1 MQNQVSTF
9 KGIVLAGGSGSRL
22 YPVSKALNKHLLP
35 VYDKPMVFY
44 PLSILMLAG
53 INDIAIVTTPRD
65 KKAFIDLLGDG
76 SDYGIKLSFFVQ
88 KKPDGIS
95 QAFSICKDFIG
106 GAPVALILGDNI
118 FYSNGMKD
126 ILKRAIRNNTGATI
140 FCCRVAS
147 PSSYG
152 IVEIGDD
159 GRILSLEEKPAKP
172 KSSVAV
178 TGLYFYDNSVVE
190 KAQKISPSSRGE
202 LEITDINNLYL
213 EEGRLDARMLPRGVA
228 WLDAGTFK
236 SLNNASQFV
245 EILEVR
251 QGLKIACLE
260 EIAQLNGWLSNDE
273 LSKNVSNVGLSSYGQ
288 YLITLSNNNGLKTLI
303 KE

>member
-1 MQNQVSTF
+1 M
-9 KGIVLAGGSGSRL
+9 
-22 YPVSKALNKHLLP
+22 
-35 VYDKPMVFY
+35 
-44 PLSILMLAG
+44 
-53 INDIAIVTTPRD
+53 
-65 KKAFIDLLGDG
+65 
-76 SDYGIKLSFFVQ
+76 
-88 KKPDGIS
+88 
-95 QAFSICKDFIG
+95 
-106 GAPVALILGDNI
+106 
-118 FYSNGMKD
+118 
-126 ILKRAIRNNTGATI
+126 
-140 FCCRVAS
+140 
-147 PSSYG
+147 
-152 IVEIGDD
+152 
-159 GRILSLEEKPAKP
+159 SLEEKPANP

-190 KAQKISPSSRGE
+190 KAQKVSPSSRGE

-260 EIAQLNGWLSNDE
+260 EIAQLNGWLSNDK
-273 LSKNVSNVGLSSYGQ
+273 LLKNITNVGPSSYGQ
-288 YLITLSNNNGLKTLI
+288 YLMTLSKNNGSKPLK